1 MVACGIA
8 LSEGRARDA
17 APVLP
22 EGQSKIGG
30 IWGWEEDGEKED
42 DPYGRT
48 HKDGAQVRLFRE
60 EKEEEEEE
68 EEEEELQGRRETTAT
83 VTTKDDDATN
93 VALQA
98 QMVLSPVKN
107 YHNYSK

>member
-8 LSEGRARDA
+8 SSGWRARDA

-30 IWGWEEDGEKED
+30 IWGWEEDGEEED

-48 HKDGAQVRLFRE
+48 HKDGAQVRLFWE
-60 EKEEEEEE
+60 EKEEEEE
-68 EEEEELQGRRETTAT
+68 LRGQRETTAT
-83 VTTKDDDATN
+83 VTTEDNDTIS
-93 VALQA
+93 VASQA

-107 YHNYSK
+107 YHKYSK